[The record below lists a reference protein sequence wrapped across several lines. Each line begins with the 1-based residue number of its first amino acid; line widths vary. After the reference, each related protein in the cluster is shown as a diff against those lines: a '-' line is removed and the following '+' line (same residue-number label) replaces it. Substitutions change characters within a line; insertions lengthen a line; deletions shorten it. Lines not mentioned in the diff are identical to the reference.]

1 MDNDKKNSVIA
12 SIIIIVALVSFFA
25 IIASRGS
32 EGEISNSQTTDST
45 LAEPTSTCFTP
56 ENVRDHYAE
65 NGCVEFTVGY
75 TYETAAGTKF
85 IDEKEDYKNGFVI
98 YIPKDSAFSD
108 TELSQYEGKNVRVSG
123 LISQYSGYPQIT
135 ATDEGQVE
143 ILD

>member
-1 MDNDKKNSVIA
+1 MDNDKKNSIIA

-25 IIASRGS
+25 IIAARGS
-32 EGEISNSQTTDST
+32 EGEISNSQTTDSN

-56 ENVRDHYAE
+56 ENVRDHYSE

-108 TELSQYEGKNVRVSG
+108 TELSQYEGKKVRVSG
-123 LISQYSGYPQIT
+123 LISQYNGYPQISVT
-135 ATDEGQVE
+135 GESQVE